1 MFGPCT
7 ATMCG
12 YHYDKDSLSD
22 ERRIKTLNDPAGPG
36 EHREQSGHLGY
47 SLDW

>member
-36 EHREQSGHLGY
+36 EHREQ
-47 SLDW
+47 